1 MTDSEATRSQLDKWT
16 VPECPFAIEYRH
28 SLLQELRAAVAYG
41 QRALSRGGMEVGGV
55 LFGTRSDRGISI
67 RAWRPIACEHASGP
81 ALVLSERDRA
91 ELKKF
96 LAESATL
103 PDFSGVEPLGWF
115 LSHTRSDI
123 SLRESDLDLY
133 REFFPAATDVA
144 LVLRPGRHNAA
155 RAGFFFRNADG
166 TVRSDQSLLE
176 FNIEH
181 EEAGWASVLL
191 DQSPAPAIAVA
202 MPAQSAQPHKPA
214 PAGPSPDPSSSNRD
228 EAPTRAPIPMSAP
241 PVDDDDLKPQLTSRR
256 SWRWIA
262 LPIAALAGIGWLYV
276 ARNRAADPTVIPIDM
291 TVTDRAGELIVEWDR
306 SRPELRGV
314 RSGSLFVDDGG
325 YTANFH
331 LTPAEAQAG
340 SFTWTRMSGDVQ
352 VALHFAGAGKPLAA
366 FARFI
371 GGPPPPRMPVHD
383 TVADSAELDR
393 LHKENEDL
401 RSQVVRAKAQAAQS
415 EAVIHILRE
424 RVSAAEAKK

>member
-1 MTDSEATRSQLDKWT
+1 MSDSAATRSQLDKWS
-16 VPECPFAIEYRH
+16 VPECPFVIEYRH

-41 QRALSRGGMEVGGV
+41 QRALSRGGIEVGGA
-55 LFGTRSDRGISI
+55 LFGTRSDRGIQI
-67 RAWRPIACEHASGP
+67 RSWRPIACEHASGP

-96 LAESATL
+96 LAEAATL
-103 PDFSGVEPLGWF
+103 PDFSGVEPVGWF

-133 REFFPAATDVA
+133 REFFPAATDIA

-155 RAGFFFRNADG
+155 RAGFFFRKSDG
-166 TVRSDQSLLE
+166 SIESDQSLLE

-191 DQSPAPAIAVA
+191 DQSPAPAIAVS
-202 MPAQSAQPHKPA
+202 MPAGSAQ
-214 PAGPSPDPSSSNRD
+214 AGKTPPTDTSSGFASSNRD
-228 EAPTRAPIPMSAP
+228 EAPALRPAVSSPSLDEEMT
-241 PVDDDDLKPQLTSRR
+241 PQLTSRR
-256 SWRWIA
+256 SWRWVA

-276 ARNRAADPTVIPIDM
+276 TRSRAADPTVIPIEM
-291 TVTDRAGELIVEWDR
+291 TVTDHAGELIVQWDR

-325 YTANFH
+325 YTSNFH
-331 LTPAEAQAG
+331 LTPADAQAG

-352 VALHFAGAGKPLAA
+352 LALHFAGAGKPLAA

-371 GGPPPPRMPVHD
+371 GPPPPLRMPVHD

-415 EAVIHILRE
+415 EVVIRVLRE
-424 RVSAAEAKK
+424 RVNAAESKK

>member
-1 MTDSEATRSQLDKWT
+1 MTDSEATRSQLDKWS

-55 LFGTRSDRGISI
+55 LFGTRSARGISI

-103 PDFSGVEPLGWF
+103 PDFSGVVPVGWF

-133 REFFPAATDVA
+133 RGFFPAATDVA

-166 TVRSDQSLLE
+166 SVQSDQSLLE

-191 DQSPAPAIAVA
+191 DQTPAPAIGLSTPVE
-202 MPAQSAQPHKPA
+202 SAQTGKPA
-214 PAGPSPDPSSSNRD
+214 PADPTGR
-228 EAPTRAPIPMSAP
+228 APTDRDQIPAHASRPTSAL
-241 PVDDDDLKPQLTSRR
+241 PVDDDDMKPQLTSRR
-256 SWRWIA
+256 SWRWTA

-276 ARNRAADPTVIPIDM
+276 TRSRAADPTVIPIDM
-291 TVTDRAGELIVEWDR
+291 TVTDRAGELIVAWDR

-325 YTANFH
+325 YTADFH

-371 GGPPPPRMPVHD
+371 GRPPPLRMPVHD

-401 RSQVVRAKAQAAQS
+401 RAQVVRAKVQAAQS
-415 EAVIHILRE
+415 EAVIRILRE
-424 RVSAAEAKK
+424 RVNASEAKK